1 MRKLLLAAC
10 LMLPGLALAATPT
23 VTWDSSQNNP
33 YGIYESTDLQN
44 PTINPIKLQTSTA
57 LANGESIT
65 VGFYW
70 FSKEK
75 TGFNTDQETLLYYWD
90 FNFQGTSSLQ
100 GSGRS
105 STQGSGSIV
114 LTGDGSKTVFDNFE
128 IRAPKDQYREDPA
141 SMYLILAPGTGYNVH
156 STDRHKE
163 VFIQDKKAELASY
176 VISTSAGTGTP
187 LRPIYFKLHST
198 GGYEIAS
205 IDSYSFQ
212 TRNYGSAD
220 SWVEVSDNPF
230 CTVAGRRD
238 LCYIPQVSDVGKEV
252 RLVVAYIS
260 YYGDSRT
267 IESNVI
273 GPITKNKVKFEK
285 GEYRVNE
292 KEGSVDV
299 TLVLDHYRF
308 DPTTVNISATPLTA
322 TGNNVDFSGSTY
334 TVTFGARQTEATLTI
349 PIVQD
354 NTVTND
360 SEADSES
367 FRLDI
372 FPNTLPSD
380 IDDTGLGLTYV
391 RIQNYKLPVISLT
404 DIDKVADERTYEGVA
419 LNSNQDVPYEEAVT
433 VLARAKAKNGN
444 TFDLSGSLFG
454 KVGVSSTDR
463 VPYAS
468 EDTLYCVW
476 LPQQSRYYTA
486 SSRSATEPSTNWS
499 ICPSGVTILVKNT
512 GETAQE
518 RAQQPPPDPDP
529 PAVMTSINDCVQ
541 SGNLSLSTV
550 EDYAT
555 NRSPADNRFNRI
567 LSALYERTTPAPLT
581 ASEANVFYQNNR
593 GGDNEDFYKAV
604 YDTLTC
610 VEGL

>member
-10 LMLPGLALAATPT
+10 LMLPGLALAAVPTISWEKEKYAASRDGPNVPITMTLSGTPF
-23 VTWDSSQNNP
+23 SQN
-33 YGIYESTDLQN
+33 
-44 PTINPIKLQTSTA
+44 
-57 LANGESIT
+57 T
-65 VGFYW
+65 VVNFYW
-70 FSKEK
+70 FSEPVERAEASG
-75 TGFNTDQETLLYYWD
+75 TVIADYVRDFYWVGTTSHTAFPD
-90 FNFQGTSSLQ
+90 TNSPQGRGSVTFPANSTSS
-100 GSGRS
+100 S
-105 STQGSGSIV
+105 V
-114 LTGDGSKTVFDNFE
+114 LK
-128 IRAPKDQYREDPA
+128 IDPA
-141 SMYLILAPGTGYNVH
+141 SGHTNDYLQTIYIILDARSEYGLSLRHATIAIYQDSDTEKAQFSLTTRTGLGQSNTVGLYKTDPQDIAQLKTVTFQSKAPGGSWTTLITNPCTRFRCPGYT
-156 STDRHKE
+156 STIDLDGHQLRARVNYVDGSGLDTTVTTNEIGPLEHVYVSFAQRDFSAKE
-163 VFIQDKKAELASY
+163 EDEVVTVTAILSHELS
-176 VISTSAGTGTP
+176 S
-187 LRPIYFKLHST
+187 
-198 GGYEIAS
+198 
-205 IDSYSFQ
+205 
-212 TRNYGSAD
+212 
-220 SWVEVSDNPF
+220 
-230 CTVAGRRD
+230 
-238 LCYIPQVSDVGKEV
+238 
-252 RLVVAYIS
+252 
-260 YYGDSRT
+260 SRT
-267 IESNVI
+267 V
-273 GPITKNKVKFEK
+273 
-285 GEYRVNE
+285 
-292 KEGSVDV
+292 
-299 TLVLDHYRF
+299 RF
-308 DPTTVNISATPLTA
+308 SSTPLTA
-322 TGNNVDFSGSTY
+322 TASGVDFLGQIYSITFPARTTSAST
-334 TVTFGARQTEATLTI
+334 TI
-349 PIVQD
+349 TIVRD
-354 NTVTND
+354 NTITND
-360 SEADSES
+360 SEADTET
-367 FRLDI
+367 FRVDLYPLD
-372 FPNTLPSD
+372 FPDWLKAGSRTQS
-380 IDDTGLGLTYV
+380 YV
-391 RIQNYKLPVISLT
+391 LIQNYKLPVISLT

-463 VPYAS
+463 VPFAS